1 MNVRVVSLRKF
12 MFNPLSE
19 HVLQC
24 FVSIPTSKEVDFP
37 FLLKFS
43 PELTFLQRSRPR
55 CADQIAA
62 HVVKMYRGTF
72 RE

>member
-1 MNVRVVSLRKF
+1 

-19 HVLQC
+19 HVLQY

-37 FLLKFS
+37 FLLKLS
-43 PELTFLQRSRPR
+43 PEFTFPLRSRPL
-55 CADQIAA
+55 CADQIAS
-62 HVVKMYRGTF
+62 HVVKMYGGTF

>member
-1 MNVRVVSLRKF
+1 

-43 PELTFLQRSRPR
+43 PEFAFLQRSSPR
-55 CADQIAA
+55 CEDQIASR
-62 HVVKMYRGTF
+62 VVKMYEGTL

>member
-1 MNVRVVSLRKF
+1 

-24 FVSIPTSKEVDFP
+24 FVSIPTSKELDFP

-43 PELTFLQRSRPR
+43 PEFTVLQGSRPR
-55 CADQIAA
+55 RADQIAA

-72 RE
+72 REYSLR